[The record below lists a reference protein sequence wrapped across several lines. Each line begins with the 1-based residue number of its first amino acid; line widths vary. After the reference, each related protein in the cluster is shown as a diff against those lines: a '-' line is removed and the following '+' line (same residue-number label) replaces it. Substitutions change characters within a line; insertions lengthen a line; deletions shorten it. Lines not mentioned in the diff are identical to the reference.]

1 MQVGSEACLRLT
13 MRLVPTERNP
23 SVFLLKNHR
32 ESQGCGRPLPVF
44 GDFQH
49 HPGLFSSRH
58 FRRFLDVVGLVG
70 LRAWRRFFPLSGGH
84 RYPVFLRTVCRPVR
98 AARRNPVMGSVPRF
112 CASVLRQATGSSG
125 RSDASSV
132 LQAKGQDVSL
142 QVPELRS
149 RHRGPVRRFG
159 LSFLRRTTNSADTQ
173 TKITFPR

>member
-1 MQVGSEACLRLT
+1 MHVGAEACLRLT

-70 LRAWRRFFPLSGGH
+70 LRAWRRFFPLFGRH
-84 RYPVFLRTVCRPVR
+84 RYPVFLRAGCHPVR
-98 AARRNPVMGSVPRF
+98 RTRRNPDLGAVLRL
-112 CASVLRQATGSSG
+112 CASVLWQSVGCHLVADTAYFPQAEG
-125 RSDASSV
+125 
-132 LQAKGQDVSL
+132 QALPL
-142 QVPELRS
+142 QVQELRS
-149 RHRGPVRRFG
+149 RHRGHFRRIS
-159 LSFLRRTTNSADTQ
+159 LSFLRRSTISDGPQ
-173 TKITFPR
+173 TEITFPR